1 MSIQDKIKTPLLAVD
16 GIVELFDNDNNFKGI
31 VLIERKNA
39 PFGLAIPGGFVD
51 IGETT
56 EEAVMR
62 EIEEETGLEVKT
74 IERFVGVYSKPDRDP
89 RFHVVSLVYVLR
101 AIGEPIAKDDAK
113 NVIVV
118 KPTDV
123 EIEKLVFDHKNI
135 LFDYNDGIGYLEKF
149 YKLKGKKWKR

>member
-1 MSIQDKIKTPLLAVD
+1 MSIRDKIETPLLAVD

-113 NVIVV
+113 AIKIIGLNNFENF
-118 KPTDV
+118 DFA
-123 EIEKLVFDHKNI
+123 FDHKKI
-135 LFDYNDGIGYLEKF
+135 IKDYVLSLI
-149 YKLKGKKWKR
+149 